1 MPNIQLAN
9 NLRFLRTEMGM
20 TQEEFR
26 KIINVSRQ
34 AYSNYE
40 TNKRTPDLDT
50 LVRISLYY
58 GISIDDLIMKP
69 LSSPAFYPSG
79 VAESKASYHLTKCKE
94 TGDSIYLTED
104 ELDFITRF
112 RSLSEG
118 NRQII
123 TGFLTNSDS

>member
-20 TQEEFR
+20 TQEQFR

-50 LVRISLYY
+50 LVRISLFY
-58 GISIDDLIMKP
+58 GISIDDLVMKP
-69 LSSPAFYPSG
+69 LSSPGFYHEG
-79 VAESKASYHLTKCKE
+79 LAESKAAYHLTKCRK
-94 TGDSIYLTED
+94 TGTTIYLTEN

-123 TGFLTNSDS
+123 TGFLANSDS

>member
-26 KIINVSRQ
+26 KIVNVSRQ

-50 LVRISLYY
+50 LVRISLFY

-69 LSSPAFYPSG
+69 LSSPSNYLEG
-79 VAESKASYHLTKCKE
+79 MAESKAAYRLSKCKK
-94 TGDSIYLTED
+94 TGDTIYLTED
-104 ELDFITRF
+104 ELDFIARF

-123 TGFLTNSDS
+123 TGFLSNSD

>member
-40 TNKRTPDLDT
+40 TNKRTPDLDI

-69 LSSPAFYPSG
+69 LSSPAFYPEG
-79 VAESKASYHLTKCKE
+79 IAEAKASYRLTKCKE

-104 ELDFITRF
+104 ELDFIAKF
-112 RSLSEG
+112 RALSDG